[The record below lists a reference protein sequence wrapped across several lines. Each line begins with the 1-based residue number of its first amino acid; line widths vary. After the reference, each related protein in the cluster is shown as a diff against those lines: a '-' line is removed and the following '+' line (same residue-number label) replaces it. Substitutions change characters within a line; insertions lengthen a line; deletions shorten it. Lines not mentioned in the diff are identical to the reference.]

1 MTESRLYFKQLLSGL
16 DFAMDDF
23 MAQQMANFVYIIG
36 DRETGE
42 AIIVDPAYG
51 VAELLE
57 IAGEDDMR
65 ITGALGT
72 HFHADHI
79 GGDLMGHPVEG
90 FEALLELQGMK
101 LHVQALETEW
111 VQKTTSLSVDD
122 IQEHEPGDT
131 LDVGSIQIQM
141 MHTPGHTPGSQCFLV
156 DGKLIAGD
164 TLFLTGCGRTDLP
177 GSKPSDMYKSL
188 QRLSELPD
196 EIVVFPGHNY
206 SMNTSATMATTREQN
221 MVFRPSSE
229 EQWLRAF
236 AQ

>member
-101 LHVQALETEW
+101 LHVQSLETEW
-111 VQKTTSLSVDD
+111 VQKTTSLARDD
-122 IQEHEPGDT
+122 IQEHEPDDT
-131 LDVGSIQIQM
+131 LAVGSIQIQM

-188 QRLSELPD
+188 QRLSALPD

-206 SMNTSATMATTREQN
+206 SMSTSATMGTTREQN

-229 EQWLRAF
+229 DQWLRAF